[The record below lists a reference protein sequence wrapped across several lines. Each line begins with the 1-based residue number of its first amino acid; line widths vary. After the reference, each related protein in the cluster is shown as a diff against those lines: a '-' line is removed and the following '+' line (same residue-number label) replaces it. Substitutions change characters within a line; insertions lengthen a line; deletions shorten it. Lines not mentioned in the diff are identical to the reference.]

1 MRRRILVTVCLTGLL
16 TTCQYPPREGSS
28 APAPDGVDV
37 AGSENEFSI
46 TVISEAEVLTGDH
59 SGFMDEQQFLAD
71 ILFEGLQALDAD
83 RLLSPVDDNAHARF
97 QRVLAYDPDNEIAL
111 QGLQDIASRYL
122 ELSLQSSRRG
132 LFGEAATM
140 LENARF
146 VDADHPDIAS
156 TWITLQAEINSGDLF
171 FDLDNNA
178 VTRRSESAQVQLANI
193 ARQARDLSANFL
205 ITAPNDD
212 NARWM
217 FNTMREAV
225 DGYRLRGN
233 IELAS
238 RTTVRLR
245 VPRN

>member
-1 MRRRILVTVCLTGLL
+1 MSRQLLVIACITVWLGA
-16 TTCQYPPREGSS
+16 CQYLPQQTRTASESDGS
-28 APAPDGVDV
+28 AAGVED
-37 AGSENEFSI
+37 EFS
-46 TVISEAEVLTGDH
+46 VSVLSESEVVTGGQA
-59 SGFMDEQQFLAD
+59 GFSEERQFLAD

-83 RLLSPVDDNAHARF
+83 RLLTPVDNNAYARF
-97 QRVLAYDPDNEIAL
+97 QRVLAYEPDNAIAL
-111 QGLQDIASRYL
+111 QGLEDIARRYI
-122 ELSLQSSRRG
+122 ELSLQASRRG
-132 LFGEAATM
+132 LFAEASTM

-146 VDADHPDIAS
+146 VDADHPDLAS

-178 VTRRSESAQVQLANI
+178 ITRRSESAQAQLVDI
-193 ARQARDLSANFL
+193 AHKARELSANIL

-212 NARWM
+212 NARWI

-245 VPRN
+245 IPRN

>member
-1 MRRRILVTVCLTGLL
+1 MNRKFLVIACLTGSLSA
-16 TTCQYPPREGSS
+16 CQYLPQQGRPATESEGSE
-28 APAPDGVDV
+28 ADV
-37 AGSENEFSI
+37 EDEFSV
-46 TVISEAEVLTGDH
+46 TVLSESEVV
-59 SGFMDEQQFLAD
+59 SGGQAGFTDERQFLAD

-83 RLLSPVDDNAHARF
+83 RLLTPVDNNAYGRF
-97 QRVLAYDPDNEIAL
+97 QRVLAYEPDNAIAL
-111 QGLQDIASRYL
+111 QGLEDIALRYI
-122 ELSLQSSRRG
+122 ELSLQASRRG
-132 LFGEAATM
+132 LFAEASTM

-146 VDADHPDIAS
+146 VDADHPDLAS
-156 TWITLQAEINSGDLF
+156 TWLALQAEINSGDLF

-178 VTRRSESAQVQLANI
+178 ITRRSEGMQAQLVDI
-193 ARQARDLSANFL
+193 ARKARDMSANVL

-212 NARWM
+212 NARWI

-245 VPRN
+245 IPRN